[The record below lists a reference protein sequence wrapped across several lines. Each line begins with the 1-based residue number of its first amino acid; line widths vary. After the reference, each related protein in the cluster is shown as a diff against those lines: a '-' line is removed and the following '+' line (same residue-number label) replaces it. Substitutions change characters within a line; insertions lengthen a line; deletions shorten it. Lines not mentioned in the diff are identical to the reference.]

1 MVNTKTSVSLNT
13 EAMISLQLE
22 SPSVASYQY
31 NVTTALY
38 YYSGPGEYKRP
49 ESPKYPAMAVAQSPP
64 SLIRRVRR
72 RTHYKEQIT
81 AAASRTKHL

>member
-1 MVNTKTSVSLNT
+1 MVNTKTGVSLNT

-38 YYSGPGEYKRP
+38 YYV
-49 ESPKYPAMAVAQSPP
+49 VAGLVFLDLMQQAFIC
-64 SLIRRVRR
+64 L
-72 RTHYKEQIT
+72 
-81 AAASRTKHL
+81 AF